1 MVREELLLNGA
12 LDTKRFLVGGR
23 RSSRRNSLSSSLPTN
38 QMLAST
44 YDPVTDATDKP
55 NAQYLAV
62 EATARSVSSS
72 LHETCQTMECIGTAH
87 KILSGMNISA
97 DPCVDFYS
105 YACGGWIEKHHIPPG
120 TNSWTVFSELAQTAE
135 YFAKDLL
142 EKEASPDDSRGL
154 QLAKTYFASCINEQA
169 VNRLG
174 LQPIKSILTRL
185 FGGWRL
191 LPEGTEGA
199 RSDSEDIFQ
208 PGKYDLTD
216 LIGIFLRHGH
226 GVDIFQLLIEKDP
239 RNSSRYAITL
249 APGEVSMLPE
259 YYLETTDAK
268 IQKVVYHFKEFMH
281 TYAAMLGVPEDHVKA
296 MDDVFELETLMAKNM
311 EPRARQS
318 IETNFFKLNMTEL
331 QEFCPVIDWKRLFNG
346 LFSAVK
352 YKILDSETVI
362 IGDRPFFEKRCKIY
376 ADYMASPE
384 RIKIVHDA
392 AIWRTLWSTSPYMPS
407 IVRKEIEMY
416 EQASTGVK
424 EQPQRWLSCVRNAEE
439 FFGMTIARK
448 FVSRH
453 FDERS
458 KEMATKM
465 ITRIKMAFKTSFHQ
479 VDWMDE
485 KAKKGAE
492 EKVDLMGDSIGY
504 PDDINDIEK
513 ENRPYLAVESLSNE
527 TFLENSFTLAKSKT
541 LVLLQK
547 LYDDTVKT
555 WDMAPHIVNAFYNP
569 RENHIY
575 FPAGILQKP
584 FYDANFPLALN
595 YGGIGVVVGHEIVHA
610 FDRQGAKSIVY
621 CGLPIMFK
629 KQDWFSGITGIF
641 LGVEVIWGSKYD
653 AKGNLRQ
660 WWSESTKTDFEKNS
674 ECMVL
679 QYHNYSVQGKHV
691 DGHLTLSENIA
702 DNGGIKA
709 AYRAFLKLQEEEGT
723 HHKIPGLNMTFNQL
737 FFISFAQM
745 RRNPM
750 CSAKAFCSGVDDE
763 AEVKSYWL
771 TAIAYEPFV
780 LVKCCCRVIGTL
792 SNSEDFAKA
801 FSCPRGSFMNP
812 VHKCVLW

>member
-1 MVREELLLNGA
+1 MNSSMILTTSADANEFRSPHIRRVHNKRLTACTWRDFLLIIFAVILVI
-12 LDTKRFLVGGR
+12 LLIIIIFLR
-23 RSSRRNSLSSSLPTN
+23 LRTPR
-38 QMLAST
+38 
-44 YDPVTDATDKP
+44 D
-55 NAQYLAV
+55 
-62 EATARSVSSS
+62 
-72 LHETCQTMECIGTAH
+72 ETCQTMECIGTAH

-458 KEMATKM
+458 KEMVSVH
-465 ITRIKMAFKTSFHQ
+465 RFP
-479 VDWMDE
+479 VY
-485 KAKKGAE
+485 
-492 EKVDLMGDSIGY
+492 SICC
-504 PDDINDIEK
+504 
-513 ENRPYLAVESLSNE
+513 R
-527 TFLENSFTLAKSKT
+527 
-541 LVLLQK
+541 LQK
-547 LYDDTVKT
+547 
-555 WDMAPHIVNAFYNP
+555 
-569 RENHIY
+569 
-575 FPAGILQKP
+575 
-584 FYDANFPLALN
+584 
-595 YGGIGVVVGHEIVHA
+595 
-610 FDRQGAKSIVY
+610 
-621 CGLPIMFK
+621 
-629 KQDWFSGITGIF
+629 
-641 LGVEVIWGSKYD
+641 
-653 AKGNLRQ
+653 
-660 WWSESTKTDFEKNS
+660 
-674 ECMVL
+674 
-679 QYHNYSVQGKHV
+679 
-691 DGHLTLSENIA
+691 
-702 DNGGIKA
+702 
-709 AYRAFLKLQEEEGT
+709 
-723 HHKIPGLNMTFNQL
+723 
-737 FFISFAQM
+737 
-745 RRNPM
+745 
-750 CSAKAFCSGVDDE
+750 
-763 AEVKSYWL
+763 
-771 TAIAYEPFV
+771 
-780 LVKCCCRVIGTL
+780 
-792 SNSEDFAKA
+792 
-801 FSCPRGSFMNP
+801 
-812 VHKCVLW
+812 